1 MFLYRATLDRR
12 IGKVQE
18 TMPPRQKGTDRQAA
32 LATARRGWEEP
43 TRANRVNLAELA
55 YDRLE
60 ELIVTCTLQPG
71 LLLPMQKLQDAV
83 GVGRTPVYQAVSRLS
98 ADTLILIRP
107 RHGLQIAPVDL
118 ARERTL
124 LQLRR
129 DMERFV
135 VRLATERAT
144 ASHRNQ
150 FLHVIHALRERADH
164 MSIGEFNQLD
174 RRIDQ
179 LFVSA
184 AGELFLESTL
194 RPLHTISRR
203 IGWIY
208 HSKVRPDA
216 GLGRT
221 LACHL
226 AILEAVAARRV
237 EKAIAASDRLM
248 AFSDSMFDALGQG
261 TDPALFDCNLAL
273 PIAS

>member
-1 MFLYRATLDRR
+1 
-12 IGKVQE
+12 
-18 TMPPRQKGTDRQAA
+18 MPPRQKGTDRPTA

-150 FLHVIHALRERADH
+150 FLHVIHALRQRADH

>member
-1 MFLYRATLDRR
+1 MYLYRATLDRR

-18 TMPPRQKGTDRQAA
+18 TMSQRQKGTGRQAA

-184 AGELFLESTL
+184 AGELFLELTL

>member
-1 MFLYRATLDRR
+1 VPDKKRQFVSAGWPGSAPAAEPSRARAPVR
-12 IGKVQE
+12 
-18 TMPPRQKGTDRQAA
+18 
-32 LATARRGWEEP
+32 ARP

-60 ELIVTCTLQPG
+60 ELTVTCALAPG
-71 LLLPMQKLQDAV
+71 LFLSMQELQEQV
-83 GVGRTPVYQAVSRLS
+83 GLGRTPVYQAVSRLS

-107 RHGLQIAPVDL
+107 RHGLQIAPIDL

-124 LQLRR
+124 LRLRR

-135 VRLATERAT
+135 VQLATERAT

-150 FLHVIHALRERADH
+150 FLHLLHTLRERADH
-164 MSIGEFNQLD
+164 MTIGEFNQLD

-184 AGELFLESTL
+184 AAESFLESTL
-194 RPLHTISRR
+194 RPLHTLSRR

-226 AILEAVAARRV
+226 DILEAVAGGRV
-237 EKAIAASDRLM
+237 DQAIAASDHLI

-273 PIAS
+273 PVAS

>member
-1 MFLYRATLDRR
+1 MMMV
-12 IGKVQE
+12 GKKE
-18 TMPPRQKGTDRQAA
+18 MARSTMAA
-32 LATARRGWEEP
+32 EQARRARP
-43 TRANRVNLAELA
+43 IRTNRVNLAELA

-60 ELIVTCTLQPG
+60 DMIVSCALSPG
-71 LLLPMQKLQDAV
+71 LHLSMLALQEAA
-83 GVGRTPVYQAVSRLS
+83 GLGRTPIYQAVSRLS

-135 VRLATERAT
+135 VRLATDRAT

-150 FLHVIHALRERADH
+150 FLHVMHALRERADD
-164 MSIGEFNQLD
+164 MTVGEFNQLD

-184 AGELFLESTL
+184 AGESFLESTL

-208 HSKVRPDA
+208 HSKVRPNL
-216 GLGRT
+216 GLGPT
-221 LACHL
+221 LACHMD
-226 AILEAVAARRV
+226 ILEAVVRRQIN
-237 EKAIAASDRLM
+237 EAIAASDRLI

-273 PIAS
+273 PVAS